1 MQNGRKNSGVQS
13 SMLNIENR
21 SQRLEVNRRYIIEL
35 FTSIPN
41 RYIYADI
48 IMFKLSLYDNKEN
61 KKTASQDLD

>member
-35 FTSIPN
+35 FTSIRN